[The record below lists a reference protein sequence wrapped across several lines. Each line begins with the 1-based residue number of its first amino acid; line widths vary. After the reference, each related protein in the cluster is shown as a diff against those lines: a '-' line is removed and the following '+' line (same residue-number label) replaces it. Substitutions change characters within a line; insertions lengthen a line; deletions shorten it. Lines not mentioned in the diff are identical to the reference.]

1 METAKGAAWR
11 KLGVTN
17 AKYRDRYDQI
27 DWGRGKR
34 SEEIA
39 GLHPEGSCVEEQSED
54 DGGVV
59 PTADQGDSLSG
70 LRSDV

>member
-34 SEEIA
+34 SEEVA
-39 GLHPEGSCVEEQSED
+39 GLRSEGSVVEEPGEA
-54 DGGVV
+54 DGGVAAVAGEGDQV
-59 PTADQGDSLSG
+59 PCV
-70 LRSDV
+70 RSDV